1 VCYKRVEGSEHE
13 HQGRRADKMMGTVWN
28 DIAHLTAGVKEIA
41 FLRCDRVHGERWAGL
56 QLACVQNL

>member
-1 VCYKRVEGSEHE
+1 
-13 HQGRRADKMMGTVWN
+13 MMGTVWN